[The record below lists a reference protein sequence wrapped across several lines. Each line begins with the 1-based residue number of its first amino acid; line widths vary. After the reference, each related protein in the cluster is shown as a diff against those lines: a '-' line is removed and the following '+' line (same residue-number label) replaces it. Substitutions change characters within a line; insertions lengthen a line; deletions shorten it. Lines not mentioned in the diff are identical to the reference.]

1 MGKKKTKTTATETS
15 RTVTTPTRPDWVD
28 TQARGLNEALT
39 EWGRRDP
46 TASVAPVSDLERRAS
61 EGAAGLGLGEG
72 WNAGTTD
79 WANWGRVSARPWAVP
94 GPGPGTGTGAGTG
107 TGIGTWPVPLPGPV
121 PRPAPGPGPLPGPG
135 PGIPASGRSYAL
147 GADLLGPGPAD
158 RAPPAFPTS
167 GPILEGTGEAPQA
180 ASVLDRLSSYMTPF
194 RDQVLAAAMDDYDAD
209 AGRRRAAQDLELAG
223 QGAFGGS
230 GAALTRSLTEGELAR
245 GRNSRLAG
253 LLDQMF
259 TQGAGLASGD
269 ADRRQQ
275 ASTAAAQLA
284 QARDLPRA
292 QLVQA
297 RDLEQARLGQEWGL
311 ETSRLGQARDFERA
325 RLAQEGGLETARLDQ
340 SRDLEAA
347 RLSQARDLEAASL
360 SQARDLETARL
371 SQTRDLE
378 MAQLYQARD
387 LESARLSQTRD
398 LEMAQMSQSRDLE
411 TARLSQAAEASRI
424 QDALAR
430 AQLGQEGELARSR
443 LGLDAAASRR
453 ADAEI
458 QARIG
463 AQVRAAE
470 QARLSAPDQA
480 LARRIEMF
488 SGLPLGLFQGSATD
502 SQGQRSGTETTSG
515 ATLGEIAS
523 LVNSLTG
530 SPLSRLFQKKAE
542 A

>member
-28 TQARGLNEALT
+28 AQARGLNAALT
-39 EWGRRDP
+39 DLGRGDP
-46 TASVAPVSDLERRAS
+46 ATSVAPLSDLERRAS
-61 EGAAGLGLGEG
+61 DGASGFGLGEG
-72 WNAGTTD
+72 WNTGTTD
-79 WANWGRVSARPWAVP
+79 WASWGRPSAGPGPAPWAGAGVGTGP
-94 GPGPGTGTGAGTG
+94 GPGPAV
-107 TGIGTWPVPLPGPV
+107 PV
-121 PRPAPGPGPLPGPG
+121 
-135 PGIPASGRSYAL
+135 SGRPYAL

-167 GPILEGTGEAPQA
+167 GPVLEGTGEAPQA

-194 RDQVLAAAMDDYDAD
+194 RDQVLAAAMDDYDAES
-209 AGRRRAAQDLELAG
+209 GRRRATQDLELAG

-259 TQGAGLASGD
+259 TQGAGLSSGD

-275 ASTAAAQLA
+275 ASTATAQLA
-284 QARDLPRA
+284 QARDLQRA

-311 ETSRLGQARDFERA
+311 EASRLGQARDFERA
-325 RLAQEGGLETARLDQ
+325 RLTQEGGLETARLDQ
-340 SRDLEAA
+340 SRDLE
-347 RLSQARDLEAASL
+347 
-360 SQARDLETARL
+360 TARL
-371 SQTRDLE
+371 SQD
-378 MAQLYQARD
+378 
-387 LESARLSQTRD
+387 
-398 LEMAQMSQSRDLE
+398 RDLE
-411 TARLSQAAEASRI
+411 TARLSQAGEASRM

-430 AQLGQEGELARSR
+430 AQLGQEGELTRSR

-453 ADAEI
+453 ADAET

-470 QARLSAPDQA
+470 QARLSAPEQA

-515 ATLGEIAS
+515 ATLGEIAQ

-530 SPLSRLFQKKAE
+530 SPLSRLFQPKGGA
-542 A
+542 